1 MIQDKQGRSMKDMDI
16 IKRLIKYAIPQKK
29 KFALAV
35 LLAILIVLIDVCL
48 PLLMGYVIDLL
59 SGRDIPISFLNQTGE
74 FWPIVV
80 LVILY
85 LLCILVIAFL
95 TYNQTMTLQKAGQNV
110 MYDVREEV
118 FTHLESLSIE
128 QLNAVPVGKLVTRVT
143 NDTNAINDLLNANYQ
158 IKN

>member
-35 LLAILIVLIDVCL
+35 VLAILIVLIDVCL

-85 LLCILVIAFL
+85 LL
-95 TYNQTMTLQKAGQNV
+95 
-110 MYDVREEV
+110 
-118 FTHLESLSIE
+118 
-128 QLNAVPVGKLVTRVT
+128 
-143 NDTNAINDLLNANYQ
+143 
-158 IKN
+158 